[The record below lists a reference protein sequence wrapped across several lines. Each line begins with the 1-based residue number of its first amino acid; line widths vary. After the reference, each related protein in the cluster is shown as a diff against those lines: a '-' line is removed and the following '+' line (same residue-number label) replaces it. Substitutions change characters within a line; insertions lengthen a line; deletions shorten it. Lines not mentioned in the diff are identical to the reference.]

1 MVLQEE
7 FESALS
13 DWASDQIVSQIVS
26 AGPAGSKRPQPREI
40 SLKYTYLLELLTDV
54 VLARCML
61 SLNEVSQLIERVLIL
76 GDTYDEVLYFPIKS
90 GKAAAQ
96 LVGDQMNMLPTIS
109 HAFQYCKP

>member
-26 AGPAGSKRPQPREI
+26 AGSKRPQPREI
-40 SLKYTYLLELLTDV
+40 SLKYTYLLELLTN
-54 VLARCML
+54 VLLPRCML
-61 SLNEVSQLIERVLIL
+61 SLNQVSQLIERVLIL

-90 GKAAAQ
+90 GKAVAQ